1 MSLLKKI
8 GYGLLVLFVIVMVL
22 PLLAPTDVV
31 FTRSVTIESSPKFVW
46 NNVNTLEAMDRWS
59 PWNELD
65 PEMTKTFKGEPGSI
79 GSVSRWE
86 GNDDVGTGEQ
96 EIKEV
101 VEGVKVTTELR
112 FIKPFEATN
121 KAFVMLEKAD
131 GKVKVTW
138 QLQAHS
144 DYPMNVINLFMD
156 MEKMIG
162 SDFEKGLG
170 YLKNIVEAELWSATY
185 LGFEIKAV
193 DAEETY
199 YINTHD
205 TVLWSEMDQYFPDN
219 IPQVYSAVMQAGV
232 PDAIIGMPRGFY
244 FYWDDENERTDMG
257 VGVQVTS
264 SNMTLEGYETTTVKA
279 GKTLVLDYYGSY
291 NDSEK
296 AHFALDEF
304 MTDRGLEMGDM
315 AIEEY
320 VTDPTTVEN
329 ESEILTRITYYVK

>member
-1 MSLLKKI
+1 MNTLKKI
-8 GYGLLVLFVIVMVL
+8 GYVLLALFVIIMVL
-22 PLLAPTDVV
+22 PLFAPTDVV
-31 FTRSVTIESSPKFVW
+31 VTRSVTIESPAKFVW

-96 EIKEV
+96 EIKEI
-101 VEGVKVTTELR
+101 EEELKITTELR
-112 FIKPFEATN
+112 FIKPIEETN
-121 KAFVMLEKAD
+121 KAIVMLEETD
-131 GKVKVTW
+131 GKVKATW
-138 QLQAHS
+138 QLEAHS
-144 DYPMNVINLFMD
+144 DYPMNVFNLFID

-162 SDFEKGLG
+162 TDFEKGLG
-170 YLKNIVEAELWSATY
+170 YLKTIVETELWSATY
-185 LGFEIKAV
+185 SGFEINAV

-205 TVLWSEMDQYFPDN
+205 TVIWSEMEQYFPNN
-219 IPQVYSAVMQAGV
+219 IPQVYGAVMQAGG

-257 VGVQVTS
+257 VGVQVAS
-264 SNMTLEGYETTTVKA
+264 SDMALEGYETKTVAA

-291 NDSEK
+291 NGTEK
-296 AHFALDEF
+296 AHYAMDDF
-304 MTDRGLEMGDM
+304 MTDRGLEMRDM
-315 AIEEY
+315 VIEEY
-320 VTDPTTVEN
+320 VTDPMTVEN
-329 ESEILTRITYYVK
+329 ESEILTRITYYIK